1 MPLSHSRE
9 DFRLLDVMAFALI
22 DDQQNVTAPAPR
34 EVRVLQKFRFFT
46 ATLAGV
52 LVAITLGLTALTIAT
67 AKDGAGPEVFGR
79 HFLVVRS
86 GSMEPAMKTGSLAVA
101 RRISP
106 ADVSSLDVGEV
117 VVYRSLVDP
126 EMLIMHRIVART
138 ANSRGEVQFVT
149 KGDANV
155 AEDSLLLDASRI
167 VGTVS
172 FSVSR
177 AGYLVAALEQGQL
190 LKLVLLAFVLVSIA
204 VVLSNWANRPELLKE
219 NT

>member
-1 MPLSHSRE
+1 
-9 DFRLLDVMAFALI
+9 MAIALI
-22 DDQQNVTAPAPR
+22 DDKRNITAAEPR
-34 EVRVLQKFRFFT
+34 EVRLLQMFRLLT
-46 ATLAGV
+46 AVFAGV
-52 LVAITLGLTALTIAT
+52 LVVVTLGLSALTMVT
-67 AKDGAGPEVFGR
+67 AKDGAGPELFNR

-101 RRISP
+101 RRISQD
-106 ADVSSLDVGEV
+106 DVAALAVGDV

-138 ANSRGEVQFVT
+138 SNSGGEVQFIT

-177 AGYLVAALEQGQL
+177 AGYFVAALEQGQL
-190 LKLVLLAFVLVSIA
+190 LKLALLAFVLVSTA
-204 VVLSNWANRPELLKE
+204 VVLSNWANRPELSKE

>member
-1 MPLSHSRE
+1 
-9 DFRLLDVMAFALI
+9 MAIALI
-22 DDQQNVTAPAPR
+22 DDKRNITAAEPR
-34 EVRVLQKFRFFT
+34 EVRLLQMFRLLT
-46 ATLAGV
+46 AVFAGV
-52 LVAITLGLTALTIAT
+52 LVVVTLGLSALTMAT
-67 AKDGAGPEVFGR
+67 ARDGVGPELFHR

-86 GSMEPAMKTGSLAVA
+86 GSMEPAMKTGSLAIA
-101 RRISP
+101 RRISQD
-106 ADVSSLDVGEV
+106 DVASLAVGDV

-138 ANSRGEVQFVT
+138 SNSGGEVQFIT

-177 AGYLVAALEQGQL
+177 AGYFVAALEQGQL
-190 LKLVLLAFVLVSIA
+190 LKLALLAFVLVSTA
-204 VVLSNWANRPELLKE
+204 VVLSNWANRPELSKE

>member
-1 MPLSHSRE
+1 MALALVDDQHNITNAT
-9 DFRLLDVMAFALI
+9 RLQVRWLRALRALI
-22 DDQQNVTAPAPR
+22 
-34 EVRVLQKFRFFT
+34 
-46 ATLAGV
+46 ATIAGV
-52 LVAITLGLTALTIAT
+52 LVVVTLVLSALSVAAT
-67 AKDGAGPEVFGR
+67 KDGVGPELFHR

-86 GSMEPAMKTGSLAVA
+86 GSMEPSLPTGSLAVA
-101 RRISP
+101 RRIS
-106 ADVSSLDVGEV
+106 SSEVASLNKGDV

-138 ANSRGEVQFVT
+138 ANSQGDVQFVT

-204 VVLSNWANRPELLKE
+204 VVLSNWANRPAITKE
-219 NT
+219 NI